1 MVNVGRDGESS
12 SKKPTKFG
20 LFRQIFQWCQQKM
33 NLLDFIFQRVQKNL
47 RVQIPVVFRG
57 TCDKKWNVPLLRK
70 LLKSDKAFSL
80 HTYLN
85 LEILF
90 QLEIYDPVVDS
101 TQNTA
106 KQAEEPVTEM
116 EQKVSVARKFVW
128 GWTSKVKVSNGSG
141 QVSCV
146 GFSCV
151 ESGELGKMRCQI
163 NWDHLVTNK
172 ET

>member
-1 MVNVGRDGESS
+1 M
-12 SKKPTKFG
+12 
-20 LFRQIFQWCQQKM
+20 
-33 NLLDFIFQRVQKNL
+33 
-47 RVQIPVVFRG
+47 
-57 TCDKKWNVPLLRK
+57 
-70 LLKSDKAFSL
+70 

-106 KQAEEPVTEM
+106 KPAEEPVTEM
-116 EQKVSVARKFVW
+116 EQKVSVASKFVW

-141 QVSCV
+141 QVSDV

-151 ESGELGKMRCQI
+151 ESRELGKMQCQI

>member
-1 MVNVGRDGESS
+1 MI
-12 SKKPTKFG
+12 T
-20 LFRQIFQWCQQKM
+20 
-33 NLLDFIFQRVQKNL
+33 
-47 RVQIPVVFRG
+47 
-57 TCDKKWNVPLLRK
+57 
-70 LLKSDKAFSL
+70 L

-101 TQNTA
+101 TQNTV
-106 KQAEEPVTEM
+106 KPTEKPVTEM

-141 QVSCV
+141 QVSDV

-151 ESGELGKMRCQI
+151 ESGELGKMRCQK

-172 ET
+172 ETWQ

>member
-1 MVNVGRDGESS
+1 
-12 SKKPTKFG
+12 
-20 LFRQIFQWCQQKM
+20 M
-33 NLLDFIFQRVQKNL
+33 NLSDFFFQKKKKKL
-47 RVQIPVVFRG
+47 RVHIPVVFRG

-70 LLKSDKAFSL
+70 LVKADKAFSL
-80 HTYLN
+80 ITLHTYLS

-106 KQAEEPVTEM
+106 KPVEEPITEM
-116 EQKVSVARKFVW
+116 EQKVSVARRFVW
-128 GWTSKVKVSNGSG
+128 GWTSEVKVSNGSG

-151 ESGELGKMRCQI
+151 ERGELGKMRCQI
-163 NWDHLVTNK
+163 NWAHLVTNK

>member
-1 MVNVGRDGESS
+1 M
-12 SKKPTKFG
+12 
-20 LFRQIFQWCQQKM
+20 
-33 NLLDFIFQRVQKNL
+33 
-47 RVQIPVVFRG
+47 RVQIPVIFRG

-70 LLKSDKAFSL
+70 LLKTNKAFSLITL

-85 LEILF
+85 LDILF

-106 KQAEEPVTEM
+106 KPAKEPVTEM
-116 EQKVSVARKFVW
+116 EQKVSVARKYVW

-151 ESGELGKMRCQI
+151 RREWR
-163 NWDHLVTNK
+163 VR
-172 ET
+172 

>member
-1 MVNVGRDGESS
+1 M
-12 SKKPTKFG
+12 
-20 LFRQIFQWCQQKM
+20 
-33 NLLDFIFQRVQKNL
+33 

-80 HTYLN
+80 ITLHTYLN

-106 KQAEEPVTEM
+106 KPAEEPVTEV

-151 ESGELGKMRCQI
+151 RREWR
-163 NWDHLVTNK
+163 VR
-172 ET
+172 

>member
-1 MVNVGRDGESS
+1 ML
-12 SKKPTKFG
+12 T
-20 LFRQIFQWCQQKM
+20 
-33 NLLDFIFQRVQKNL
+33 
-47 RVQIPVVFRG
+47 
-57 TCDKKWNVPLLRK
+57 K
-70 LLKSDKAFSL
+70 LLKTDEAFSLIIL

-106 KQAEEPVTEM
+106 KPAEEPVTEM

-128 GWTSKVKVSNGSG
+128 GWTSKVKVSNRSG
-141 QVSCV
+141 QVSGV
-146 GFSCV
+146 GFSYI
-151 ESGELGKMRCQI
+151 ERGELGKMRCQK

>member
-1 MVNVGRDGESS
+1 M
-12 SKKPTKFG
+12 KPTKFG
-20 LFRQIFQWCQQKM
+20 LFRQILLWCQQKM
-33 NLLDFIFQRVQKNL
+33 NPSDFIFQRVQKNL
-47 RVQIPVVFRG
+47 RFQVPVVFRG

-70 LLKSDKAFSL
+70 LLKADKAFSLITL

-106 KQAEEPVTEM
+106 KPAEEPVTEM

-141 QVSCV
+141 
-146 GFSCV
+146 
-151 ESGELGKMRCQI
+151 
-163 NWDHLVTNK
+163 
-172 ET
+172 

>member
-1 MVNVGRDGESS
+1 
-12 SKKPTKFG
+12 
-20 LFRQIFQWCQQKM
+20 M
-33 NLLDFIFQRVQKNL
+33 NLLDFTFQRVQKNL
-47 RVQIPVVFRG
+47 RVQIPVIFRG

-70 LLKSDKAFSL
+70 LILKTNKAFSLITL

-101 TQNTA
+101 TPNTA
-106 KQAEEPVTEM
+106 KPVEEPVTEM
-116 EQKVSVARKFVW
+116 EQKVSVARKYVW

-151 ESGELGKMRCQI
+151 RREWR
-163 NWDHLVTNK
+163 VR
-172 ET
+172 